1 MNHPRL
7 LNRRSLL
14 LLVALLPLFVCSFSQ
29 AAKPKQKTI
38 LMRSGWQ
45 TVNIGDIGHTP
56 GTLRYLETYLP
67 DVKVY
72 LWLHRT
78 TDEVT
83 AMLQQRFPKVQIVQG
98 KLNSRGKA
106 NNPEFQQAFDEA
118 DLFLYN
124 SGMHFNQ
131 FWPPPNYIIEACTV
145 TKKPL
150 VLYGQSF
157 DGFAPEDEAKMSE
170 LLSRAAAIYTRDVE
184 SFYYLRKI
192 GVTSPSLA
200 FGPDGCFGIDVRDD
214 AKASDWLK
222 AHDLKPKEFITV
234 TLRSN
239 TPKIGAKKSTSMN
252 PANPSKEDLAQNE
265 LWTKKLRE
273 VITDWVRKTGK
284 KVLLAPEVDK
294 EIVHA
299 QKMIL
304 DKLPEDVKPYVVNRD
319 PFWNVDEAASTYA
332 QAIAVVSMEPHSCI
346 ISLAMGTPT
355 MHLASPRH
363 GLKRWMFRDI
373 GLSEWLFDIDADP
386 ADQFTRALLK
396 IDAKPELAQSKVN
409 RAMHT
414 VNTRSKE
421 MMGEIREILDQQ
433 KSAD

>member
-1 MNHPRL
+1 MSYLTTTHRRVFLSL
-7 LNRRSLL
+7 LTLL
-14 LLVALLPLFVCSFSQ
+14 LLLAPIQ
-29 AAKPKQKTI
+29 AAEPKQKTVLI
-38 LMRSGWQ
+38 RSGWQ

-67 DVKVY
+67 NVKVI
-72 LWLHRT
+72 LWLHKT
-78 TDEVT
+78 TDDVT
-83 AMLQQRFPKVQIVQG
+83 AMLQKRFPNVQIVQG
-98 KLNSRGKA
+98 RLNARGKA
-106 NNPEFQQAFDEA
+106 NNPEFQKAFDES

-131 FWPPPNYIIEACTV
+131 FWKPPTYVIEACTA
-145 TKKPL
+145 TNKPFC
-150 VLYGQSF
+150 LYGQSF
-157 DGFAPEDEAKMSE
+157 DGFAPEQEAEMSK

-214 AKASDWLK
+214 EKANAYLK

-239 TPKIGAKKSTSMN
+239 TPKIGAKKGTVMN
-252 PANPSKEDLAQNE
+252 PTKPSKEDLAQND
-265 LWTKKLRE
+265 LWTAKLRE
-273 VITDWVRKTGK
+273 LIIDWVRKTGK
-284 KVLLAPEVDK
+284 KVLLAPEVNK
-294 EIVHA
+294 EITHA
-299 QKMIL
+299 KTMLL

-319 PFWNVDEAASTYA
+319 PFWNVDEAASIYS

-346 ISLAMGTPT
+346 IALAMGTPT

-386 ADQFTRALLK
+386 ASQFTSALLK
-396 IDAKPELAQSKVN
+396 IDAKPALAKSKVN

-414 VNTRSKE
+414 VNTRSQE
-421 MMGEIREILDQQ
+421 MMGELKEVLDQQ
-433 KSAD
+433 

>member
-1 MNHPRL
+1 MSHLPAISRRL
-7 LNRRSLL
+7 CLTLL
-14 LLVALLPLFVCSFSQ
+14 ATLPLWTSSFTQ
-29 AAKPKQKTI
+29 AAEPKQKTI

-67 DVKVY
+67 DVKVI
-72 LWLHRT
+72 LWLHKT
-78 TDEVT
+78 TDEIT
-83 AMLQQRFPKVQIVQG
+83 AMLKTRFPKVEIVQG
-98 KLNSRGKA
+98 RLNARGKA
-106 NNPEFQQAFDEA
+106 NNPEFQKAFDEA

-131 FWPPPNYIIEACTV
+131 FWPPPIYIIEACTV
-145 TKKPL
+145 TNKPFC
-150 VLYGQSF
+150 LYGQSF
-157 DGFAPEDEAKMSE
+157 DGFAPEDEEKMSE

-192 GVTSPSLA
+192 GVTSPSLS
-200 FGPDGCFGIDVRDD
+200 FGPDGCFGIDVRDE
-214 AKASDWLK
+214 AKANAWLK

-265 LWTKKLRE
+265 LWTKKLRAM
-273 VITDWVRKTGK
+273 ITDWVRKTKK
-284 KVLLAPEVDK
+284 KVLLAPEVNK
-294 EIVHA
+294 EIIHA
-299 QKMIL
+299 KTMIL

-319 PFWNVDEAASTYA
+319 PFWNVDEAASVYA

-346 ISLAMGTPT
+346 VALAAGTPT

-386 ADQFTRALLK
+386 ANQFTRALLK
-396 IDAKPELAQSKVN
+396 IDAKPELAQSKVD

-414 VNTRSKE
+414 VNTRSQE
-421 MMGEIREILDQQ
+421 MMGELKQILDQQ
-433 KSAD
+433 

>member
-1 MNHPRL
+1 MLHLPSLSRRL
-7 LNRRSLL
+7 LLTLL
-14 LLVALLPLFVCSFSQ
+14 ATLPLWAPAHSE
-29 AAKPKQKTI
+29 AAEPKQKTI

-67 DVKVY
+67 DVKVI
-72 LWLHRT
+72 LWLHKT

-83 AMLQQRFPKVQIVQG
+83 AMLKTRFPKVEIVQG
-98 KLNSRGKA
+98 RLNARGKA
-106 NNPEFQQAFDEA
+106 NNPEFQKAFDEA

-131 FWPPPNYIIEACTV
+131 FWPPPIYIIEACTV
-145 TKKPL
+145 TNKPL

-157 DGFAPEDEAKMSE
+157 DGFAPEDEEKMSQ

-200 FGPDGCFGIDVRDD
+200 FGPDGCFGIDVRDEEQ
-214 AKASDWLK
+214 ANAWLK

-265 LWTKKLRE
+265 LWTKKLRA
-273 VITDWVRKTGK
+273 VITDWVRKTKK
-284 KVLLAPEVDK
+284 KVLLAPEVNK
-294 EIVHA
+294 EIIHA
-299 QKMIL
+299 QTMIL

-319 PFWNVDEAASTYA
+319 PFWNVDEAASVYA

-346 ISLAMGTPT
+346 IALAVGTPT

-373 GLSEWLFDIDADP
+373 GLSEWLCNIDEDP

-421 MMGEIREILDQQ
+421 MMGEIKEILDQQ
-433 KSAD
+433 

>member
-1 MNHPRL
+1 VTHLPVI
-7 LNRRSLL
+7 NRRLFLTLL
-14 LLVALLPLFVCSFSQ
+14 ILSPLLSVTISQ
-29 AAKPKQKTI
+29 AAEPGQKTI

-67 DVKVY
+67 DVKVI
-72 LWLHRT
+72 LWLHKT

-83 AMLQQRFPKVQIVQG
+83 AMLQKRFPNVQIVQG
-98 KLNSRGKA
+98 KLNARGKA
-106 NNPEFQQAFDEA
+106 DNPEFQKAFDES

-131 FWPPPNYIIEACTV
+131 FWPPPIYIIEACTA
-145 TKKPL
+145 TNKPFC
-150 VLYGQSF
+150 LYGQSF
-157 DGFAPEDEAKMSE
+157 DGFAPADEAKMSE

-214 AKASDWLK
+214 AKADAYLK
-222 AHDLKPKEFITV
+222 AHDLKPKEFITI

-273 VITDWVRKTGK
+273 VITDWVRKTKK

-294 EIVHA
+294 EIIHA
-299 QKMIL
+299 KTMIL
-304 DKLPEDVKPYVVNRD
+304 DKLPADVKPFVVNRD
-319 PFWNVDEAASTYA
+319 PFWNVDEAASVYA

-346 ISLAMGTPT
+346 IALAVGTPT

-386 ADQFTRALLK
+386 ASQFTAALLK
-396 IDAKPELAQSKVN
+396 IDAKPALAKSKVN

-414 VNTRSKE
+414 VNTRSQE
-421 MMGEIREILDQQ
+421 MMGELKEILDQQ
-433 KSAD
+433 

>member
-1 MNHPRL
+1 MTFADFIS
-7 LNRRSLL
+7 RRSLL
-14 LLVALLPLFVCSFSQ
+14 ILLATLPLFSLSTLE
-29 AAKPKQKTI
+29 AGENDSKQKTI
-38 LMRSGWQ
+38 FMRSGWQ

-56 GTLRYLETYLP
+56 GTLRYLEEYLP
-67 DVKVY
+67 DVKVN

-83 AMLQQRFPKVQIVQG
+83 AMLKQRFPKVNIVQG
-98 KLNSRGKA
+98 KMNARGKA
-106 NNPEFQQAFDEA
+106 NNPEMQKAFDES

-131 FWPPPNYIIEACTV
+131 FWPPPIYIIEACTA
-145 TKKPL
+145 TNKPL

-192 GVTSPSLA
+192 GVTSPSLS

-214 AKASDWLK
+214 KKANAWLK
-222 AHDLKPKEFITV
+222 AHDLKPKEFITI

-239 TPKIGAKKSTSMN
+239 TPKLKATKGTVMN
-252 PANPSKEDLAQNE
+252 PTQPTKEDIAQNE
-265 LWTKKLRE
+265 LWTKKLRA
-273 VITDWVRKTGK
+273 VIIDWVRTTKK

-294 EIVHA
+294 EIIHA

-304 DKLPEDVKPYVVNRD
+304 DQLPEDVKPYVVNRD
-319 PFWNVDEAASTYA
+319 PFWNVDEAASVYA

-346 ISLAMGTPT
+346 IALSMGTPV
-355 MHLASPRH
+355 MHLASARH

-373 GLSEWLFDIDADP
+373 GLSEWLFDIDNEP
-386 ADQFTRALLK
+386 ASQITRALLK
-396 IDAKPELAQSKVN
+396 IDAKPALSQSKVD

-421 MMGEIREILDQQ
+421 MMGEIKEILDQQ
-433 KSAD
+433 

>member
-1 MNHPRL
+1 VPNFSKIHRCLFLAL
-7 LNRRSLL
+7 LTF
-14 LLVALLPLFVCSFSQ
+14 LPLFSLTTLQ
-29 AAKPKQKTI
+29 AAEPGQKTI

-67 DVKVY
+67 DVKVI
-72 LWLHRT
+72 LWLHKT
-78 TDEVT
+78 TDEIT
-83 AMLQQRFPKVQIVQG
+83 AMLRKRFPNVQIVQG
-98 KLNSRGKA
+98 KLNARGKA
-106 NNPEFQQAFDEA
+106 NNPEFQKAFDES

-131 FWPPPNYIIEACTV
+131 FWKPPIYIIEACTA
-145 TKKPL
+145 TNKPFC
-150 VLYGQSF
+150 LYGQSF
-157 DGFAPEDEAKMSE
+157 DGFAPEQEAKMSE

-200 FGPDGCFGIDVRDD
+200 FGPDGCFGTDVRDEE
-214 AKASDWLK
+214 KANAWLK
-222 AHDLKPKEFITV
+222 KHDLKPKEFITV

-252 PANPSKEDLAQNE
+252 PAKPSKEDLAQNE
-265 LWTKKLRE
+265 LWTKKLRAM
-273 VITDWVRKTGK
+273 ITSWVRKTKK
-284 KVLLAPEVDK
+284 KVLLAPEVNK
-294 EIVHA
+294 EIIHA
-299 QKMIL
+299 KTMIL
-304 DKLPEDVKPYVVNRD
+304 DKLPADVKPYVVNRD
-319 PFWNVDEAASTYA
+319 PFWNVDEAASVYA

-346 ISLAMGTPT
+346 LAMAVGTPT

-386 ADQFTRALLK
+386 SSQFTRALLK
-396 IDAKPELAQSKVN
+396 IDAKPDLAKSKVN
-409 RAMHT
+409 RSMHT

-421 MMGEIREILDQQ
+421 MMGELKEILDQQ
-433 KSAD
+433 

>member
-1 MNHPRL
+1 
-7 LNRRSLL
+7 
-14 LLVALLPLFVCSFSQ
+14 
-29 AAKPKQKTI
+29 
-38 LMRSGWQ
+38 MRSGWQ

-67 DVKVY
+67 DVKVI

-78 TDEVT
+78 NDEVT
-83 AMLQQRFPKVQIVQG
+83 AMLQKRFPKVQIVQG
-98 KLNSRGKA
+98 KLNARGKA
-106 NNPEFQQAFDEA
+106 DNPEFQKAFDAA

-131 FWPPPNYIIEACTV
+131 FWPPPTYIIEACTV
-145 TKKPL
+145 TNKPFC
-150 VLYGQSF
+150 LYGQSF
-157 DGFAPEDEAKMSE
+157 DGFAPEDEEKMSE

-214 AKASDWLK
+214 EKANAWLK
-222 AHDLKPKEFITV
+222 AHNLKPKEFITI

-239 TPKIGAKKSTSMN
+239 TPKIGAKKGTVMN
-252 PANPSKEDLAQNE
+252 PTKPSEADLAQNE
-265 LWTKKLRE
+265 LWTKKLR
-273 VITDWVRKTGK
+273 VITDWVRKTKK

-299 QKMIL
+299 QTMIL

-319 PFWNVDEAASTYA
+319 PFWNVDEAASVYA

-346 ISLAMGTPT
+346 IALAMGTPT

-373 GLSEWLFDIDADP
+373 GLSEWLFNLDEDP

-414 VNTRSKE
+414 VNTRSQE
-421 MMGEIREILDQQ
+421 MMSELKEILNQR
-433 KSAD
+433 

>member
-1 MNHPRL
+1 MPYQPTVLRRL
-7 LNRRSLL
+7 LLALLTIFSLL
-14 LLVALLPLFVCSFSQ
+14 SFSTLQ
-29 AAKPKQKTI
+29 AGKPKQKTI
-38 LMRSGWQ
+38 LVRSGWQ

-67 DVKVY
+67 DVKVN
-72 LWLHRT
+72 LWLHKT

-83 AMLQQRFPKVQIVQG
+83 AMLRKRFPKVNIVQG
-98 KLNSRGKA
+98 KLNARGKA
-106 NNPEFQQAFDEA
+106 NNPEFQKAFDES

-131 FWPPPNYIIEACTV
+131 FWKPPTYVIEACTA
-145 TKKPL
+145 TKKPFC
-150 VLYGQSF
+150 LYGQSF
-157 DGFAPEDEAKMSE
+157 DGFAPEQEAEMSE

-192 GVTSPSLA
+192 GVKSESLE

-214 AKASDWLK
+214 EKANAYLK
-222 AHDLKPKEFITV
+222 ANGLKPKEFITV

-239 TPKIGAKKSTSMN
+239 TPKIGAKKGTVMN
-252 PANPSKEDLAQNE
+252 PTKPSKSDLAQNE
-265 LWTKKLRE
+265 VWTKKLRSL
-273 VITDWVRKTGK
+273 IINWVRKTGK
-284 KVLLAPEVDK
+284 KVLLAPEVNK

-299 QKMIL
+299 KTMIL
-304 DKLPEDVKPYVVNRD
+304 DKLPADVKPYVVNRD
-319 PFWNVDEAASTYA
+319 PFWDVDEAASIYA

-346 ISLAMGTPT
+346 IALAMGTPT

-386 ADQFTRALLK
+386 ASQFTTTLLK
-396 IDAKPELAQSKVN
+396 IDAKPDLAQSKVN

-421 MMGEIREILDQQ
+421 MMGELKKVLDKQP
-433 KSAD
+433 

>member
-1 MNHPRL
+1 MSRPYVFTRRL
-7 LNRRSLL
+7 FLTLL
-14 LLVALLPLFVCSFSQ
+14 TALPLLSALDVE
-29 AAKPKQKTI
+29 AADSKQKTI

-56 GTLRYLETYLP
+56 GTLRYLETHLP
-67 DVKVY
+67 DVKIN
-72 LWLHRT
+72 LWMHKT
-78 TDEVT
+78 TPEIT
-83 AMLQQRFPKVQIVQG
+83 EMLQKRFPKITIVQG
-98 KLNSRGKA
+98 KLNARGKA

-145 TKKPL
+145 TNKPL

-157 DGFAPEDEAKMSE
+157 DGFAPEDEEKMSE

-214 AKASDWLK
+214 EKANAWLK
-222 AHDLKPKEFITV
+222 AHDLKPKEFITI

-252 PANPSKEDLAQNE
+252 PANPTKEDLAQNE

-273 VITDWVRKTGK
+273 VITDWVRTTKK
-284 KVLLAPEVDK
+284 KVLLAPEVNK
-294 EIVHA
+294 EIIHA
-299 QKMIL
+299 QTMIL

-319 PFWNVDEAASTYA
+319 PFWNVDEAASVYA

-346 ISLAMGTPT
+346 IALAVGTPT

-396 IDAKPELAQSKVN
+396 IDAKPELAQSKVD
-409 RAMHT
+409 RSMHT

-421 MMGEIREILDQQ
+421 MMDEIKEILDQQ
-433 KSAD
+433 